1 MIKVEFKI
9 KGGIKEV
16 TVDFYKYDWA
26 FLNHLKRRVSEQIT
40 GSVQKNQILLL
51 INKGIFTVKED
62 DVSLYSKLSA
72 DDNNLKT
79 EITYINPSIYT
90 DVINKLNIEEI
101 CTRLDD
107 LELETINL
115 HQRLQYLFSL
125 EEKLIVDK
133 MTF

>member
-79 EITYINPSIYT
+79 EITYINPSMYT